1 MNLLQDVGAK
11 YEGFGTCLLDD
22 AYGSKMDMIQSD
34 HRDVETKM
42 RDIFKKWFQG
52 MI

>member
-22 AYGSKMDMIQSD
+22 THGSKMAAIQSD
-34 HRDVETKM
+34 HRTVDTKM
-42 RDIFKKWFQG
+42 RDIFTTWLQG